1 MKLQLKIALRNVFR
15 NKRRTGLTLLA
26 IVFGAVAIIVFGGYA
41 EQVYVGLRET
51 TINSQLGHIQIFRQ
65 GYAEHAKREPE
76 SYLLDPETVKKVKDI
91 LEEIPEVQVVATRLN
106 FSGLLSNGSTS
117 IGVFGIGMEAEL
129 EAEMSSGLTIIKGE
143 DLFADEEDAVL
154 LGEGLAHTMEMQ
166 PGEVLTLLSSTAD
179 GAINAL
185 DVTVAGIFNTYA
197 KEYDDRAMRMNLP
210 HTKLLLYTDE
220 VTRVVV
226 LLKETA
232 FTEKTASLLTARL
245 KDAELEVEIKTW
257 RDLADFYN
265 SVKMMFGNLFGFIQ
279 IIVVVIVVL
288 GIANTMMMTVMERT
302 SEIGTIRALG
312 TKKRGVMQLFLLEG
326 LIIGVLG
333 GLLGVFSGIG
343 AAELISAMEIMMPPP
358 PGASKGYPINIKI
371 VPEVLSLSF
380 GLAVVAALCSS
391 FYPAFKA
398 SRLRIVDALRFV

>member
-76 SYLLDPETVKKVKDI
+76 SYLLDSETVKKVKDI

-154 LGEGLAHTMEMQ
+154 LGEGLAHTMEVQ

>member
-154 LGEGLAHTMEMQ
+154 LGEGLAHTMEVQ

-197 KEYDDRAMRMNLP
+197 KEYDDRAMRMNLQ

>member
-154 LGEGLAHTMEMQ
+154 LGEGLAHTMEVQ

>member
-1 MKLQLKIALRNVFR
+1 
-15 NKRRTGLTLLA
+15 
-26 IVFGAVAIIVFGGYA
+26 
-41 EQVYVGLRET
+41 VYVGLRET

-76 SYLLDPETVKKVKDI
+76 SYLLDSETVKKVKDI

-154 LGEGLAHTMEMQ
+154 LGEGLAHTMEVQ

>member
-76 SYLLDPETVKKVKDI
+76 SYLLDSETVKKVKDI

-154 LGEGLAHTMEMQ
+154 LGEGLAHTMEVQ

-380 GLAVVAALCSS
+380 GLAV
-391 FYPAFKA
+391 
-398 SRLRIVDALRFV
+398 

>member
-76 SYLLDPETVKKVKDI
+76 SYLLDSETVKKVKDI

-154 LGEGLAHTMEMQ
+154 LGEGLAHTMEVQ

-197 KEYDDRAMRMNLP
+197 KEYDDRAMRMNLQ

>member
-154 LGEGLAHTMEMQ
+154 LGEGLAHTMEVQ
-166 PGEVLTLLSSTAD
+166 PGDVLTLLSSTAD